1 MSDYYVLLNVARDAN
16 AAAIRSAYARL
27 ARDNH
32 PDRFT
37 NPEEKKRAEDRFT
50 EITAAFNTLSNE
62 RDRRE
67 YDASLAAPK
76 VAVPELPVAHLD
88 PGFVGD
94 LVGGGADHAEARAFH
109 EAVELLRAAVHHQP
123 KEAAYHAALALALSR
138 NPHWARE
145 AAQEIEQAIQLAPQ
159 RAQYHSQM
167 ADLLLKQGLK
177 LRARRA
183 AEQALRLNPGDRLA
197 KSVMEATA
205 QG

>member
-1 MSDYYVLLNVARDAN
+1 MSDHYTLLGVARDAPT
-16 AAAIRSAYARL
+16 AAIRAAYARL
-27 ARDNH
+27 ARDHH

-37 NPEEKKRAEDRFT
+37 DPAEKKKAEDHFT
-50 EITAAFNTLSNE
+50 RLTAAFNTLSKE
-62 RDRRE
+62 EDRRQ

-76 VAVPELPVAHLD
+76 VAVPELIARDAFDRARQL
-88 PGFVGD
+88 
-94 LVGGGADHAEARAFH
+94 LEAKAFH
-109 EAVELLRAAVHHQP
+109 EAVELLRTAVHHQP
-123 KEAAYHAALALALSR
+123 KEAAYHAALAQALSR

-183 AEQALRLNPGDRLA
+183 AEMALRLNPQDRVA
-197 KSVMEATA
+197 KAVMDATA

>member
-1 MSDYYVLLNVARDAN
+1 MSDYYALLNVPRDAN

-37 NPEEKKRAEDRFT
+37 DPEEKKRAQDRFT
-50 EITAAFNTLSNE
+50 DITAAFNTLSNE
-62 RDRRE
+62 KDRRE

-76 VAVPELPVAHLD
+76 VAVPELIARDAYERGLK
-88 PGFVGD
+88 
-94 LVGGGADHAEARAFH
+94 LIEARAFH

-123 KEAAYHAALALALSR
+123 NEAAYHAALAQALSR

-145 AAQEIEQAIQLAPQ
+145 AAQEIERAIQLAPQ

-183 AEQALRLNPGDRLA
+183 AEMALRLNPNDRLA

>member
-1 MSDYYVLLNVARDAN
+1 MSDYYALLNVSRDAN

-37 NPEEKKRAEDRFT
+37 DPEEKKRAQDRFT

-62 RDRRE
+62 KDRRE

-76 VAVPELPVAHLD
+76 VAVPELIARDAYERGLK
-88 PGFVGD
+88 
-94 LVGGGADHAEARAFH
+94 LIEARAFH

-123 KEAAYHAALALALSR
+123 KEAAYHAALAQALSR

-167 ADLLLKQGLK
+167 ADLFLKQGLK

-183 AEQALRLNPGDRLA
+183 AEQALRLNPNDRLA

>member
-1 MSDYYVLLNVARDAN
+1 VSDYYALLNVAKDAP

-27 ARDNH
+27 ARESH
-32 PDRFT
+32 PDRFPD
-37 NPEEKKRAEDRFT
+37 PEEKKRAQDRFT

-62 RDRRE
+62 KDRRE
-67 YDASLAAPK
+67 YDAALAAPK
-76 VAVPELPVAHLD
+76 VAVPELIAR
-88 PGFVGD
+88 
-94 LVGGGADHAEARAFH
+94 EAFDRARQLMEAKAFH
-109 EAVELLRAAVHHQP
+109 EAVELLRTAVHHQP
-123 KEAAYHAALALALSR
+123 REAAYHAALGQALSR

-145 AAQEIEQAIQLAPQ
+145 AAQAIEQAIQLAPQ

-167 ADLLLKQGLK
+167 AELLLKQGLK

-183 AEQALRLNPGDRLA
+183 AEMALRLNPGDRVA